1 VARLDG
7 TRRRRQ
13 GEKINITH
21 RHFAADRQVLQERVA
36 VAVGEVHSWG
46 IDQEGEYLADRGSTK
61 GSMLPLLVMKPY
73 GGTSA
78 EQELN
83 LYSTPEAL
91 DSGKPLVRGTR
102 RQSSAT
108 MVYWA

>member
-1 VARLDG
+1 
-7 TRRRRQ
+7 
-13 GEKINITH
+13 
-21 RHFAADRQVLQERVA
+21 
-36 VAVGEVHSWG
+36 
-46 IDQEGEYLADRGSTK
+46 
-61 GSMLPLLVMKPY
+61 MLPLLVMKPY

-108 MVYWA
+108 MVY